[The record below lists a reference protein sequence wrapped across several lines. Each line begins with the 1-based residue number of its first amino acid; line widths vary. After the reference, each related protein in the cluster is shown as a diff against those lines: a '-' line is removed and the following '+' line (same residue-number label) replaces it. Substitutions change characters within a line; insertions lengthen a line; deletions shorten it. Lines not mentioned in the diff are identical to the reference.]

1 MKAALL
7 LCAALAV
14 PLALSASPPRP
25 AAAGYATDFD
35 VAWRTLD
42 SRYAYMDRAAR
53 IAWRRA
59 RDTWRPRAARAG
71 SAQAFALALQG
82 ALDELRDDHV
92 TLAAHGAATRRRVP
106 AETDIWASWQA
117 GAARVESIRTFG
129 DADVAG
135 LRPGHIVERISGV
148 ATGEAVRALLGNAT
162 ASAQARDWALRHALA
177 GPRDGILRLEVREGA
192 ATRTLEVERRQP
204 AAANGAP
211 LLARRVGDER
221 DLGYI
226 RFRHGLED
234 ARLVEHL
241 DAALRELRDTR
252 ALMLDLRDAS
262 GDGHRDVTRA
272 ILARFAASEAPWQL
286 RETSKGQRIADRVAP
301 RADAYRAPLIVLVDR
316 WTAGEGEALAAGLV
330 AVAHARLVGTPMA
343 GLRGELAEVKLPRSG
358 FVVRYPA
365 QRVFHVDGTPREALR
380 PHVPVD
386 LAAPQGGPGDP
397 ILYQALKLAAG
408 SPSPAP
414 AGRSGSR

>member
-1 MKAALL
+1 
-7 LCAALAV
+7 
-14 PLALSASPPRP
+14 
-25 AAAGYATDFD
+25 
-35 VAWRTLD
+35 
-42 SRYAYMDRAAR
+42 
-53 IAWRRA
+53 
-59 RDTWRPRAARAG
+59 
-71 SAQAFALALQG
+71 
-82 ALDELRDDHV
+82 
-92 TLAAHGAATRRRVP
+92 
-106 AETDIWASWQA
+106 
-117 GAARVESIRTFG
+117 
-129 DADVAG
+129 
-135 LRPGHIVERISGV
+135 
-148 ATGEAVRALLGNAT
+148 
-162 ASAQARDWALRHALA
+162 
-177 GPRDGILRLEVREGA
+177 
-192 ATRTLEVERRQP
+192 
-204 AAANGAP
+204 
-211 LLARRVGDER
+211 VGDER

-234 ARLVEHL
+234 ARLVEQL
-241 DAALRELRDTR
+241 DAALRDLRDTR
-252 ALMLDLRDAS
+252 TLMLDLRDAS

-286 RETSKGQRIADRVAP
+286 RETSRGQRIADRVAP
-301 RADAYRAPLIVLVDR
+301 RTDAYRAPLIVLVDR

-330 AVAHARLVGTPMA
+330 AVANARLVGTPMA

-365 QRVFHVDGTPREALR
+365 QRVFHVDGTPREALK